1 MSDIPVG
8 PPQLG
13 GAKLKPEPKPHTAK
27 TSKGR
32 RDLSQDANPAWEA
45 ELTDQDLFLVAES
58 CGG

>member
-1 MSDIPVG
+1 MG

-45 ELTDQDLFLVAES
+45 EVTDQDLFLVAES